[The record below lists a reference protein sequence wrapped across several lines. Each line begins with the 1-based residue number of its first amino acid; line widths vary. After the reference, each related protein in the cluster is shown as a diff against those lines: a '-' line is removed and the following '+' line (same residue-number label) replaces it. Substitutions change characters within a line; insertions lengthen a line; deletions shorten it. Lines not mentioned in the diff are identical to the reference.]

1 MRKVWIVAVVALAV
15 AAAGL
20 WWASTPTATPRP
32 PCQPL
37 ASGDSIACATIDGFP
52 IGQFESECAPV
63 SDSCF
68 DSQTTAALKVQ
79 DPHRPQIVRVRL
91 YDLDYGRVCDPGIL
105 CTYSGGYTVF
115 VFDLIGGTRQAVGVT
130 CPGPIGCVAMRPY
143 AGPRS

>member
-1 MRKVWIVAVVALAV
+1 MRKTWMLVAGLALVVG
-15 AAAGL
+15 AAGL
-20 WWASTPTATPRP
+20 WLASTPKSSPACLPIAT
-32 PCQPL
+32 
-37 ASGDSIACATIDGFP
+37 GDSIACSTIDGFP

-105 CTYSGGYTVF
+105 CAYSGGYTVF

-143 AGPRS
+143 TGPRS